1 MYRYFSFLIRGD
13 EDEGCSCTL
22 SKCPDARFQ
31 LQCSTF
37 YGHSFKLGIYNW
49 SSLVKVSL
57 LDMARLFTHGPMKCF
72 ILCELILNHL
82 TKETVNG

>member
-13 EDEGCSCTL
+13 EDEGCSCT
-22 SKCPDARFQ
+22 
-31 LQCSTF
+31 
-37 YGHSFKLGIYNW
+37 HSFKLGIYNW
-49 SSLVKVSL
+49 SSLVQVSL